1 MKKLINRLAKDFG
14 LEISN
19 TPQYSTTE
27 YKKWSYVFYPGV
39 RGSLINTAEI
49 LINDNKKDFVNVALD
64 VDETGKFFYG
74 IKYFDDYE
82 KAKEKI
88 KNIIMKIKEKKFK
101 QKIKNIEQDF
111 I

>member
-14 LEISN
+14 LEISD
-19 TPQYSTTE
+19 TPQGSTTE
-27 YKKWSYVFYPGV
+27 YRYVFYPGV
-39 RGSLINTAEI
+39 RGSLINNAHI
-49 LINDNKKDFVNVALD
+49 YGRKIKKDFVNVAFD
-64 VDETGKFFYG
+64 VDETGNFFDG
-74 IKYFDDYE
+74 IEYFEDYE

-111 I
+111 E